1 MNCGDRRRISSC
13 PILGSAR
20 ASLRTESGQV
30 LVFVVLAMVVLLGM
44 FGLAIDVGR
53 AYFTQRALQA
63 SADAAAL
70 AGAQELPDPGSSMSV
85 AHTYSGATGG
95 RNETKGVD
103 GVSTNVTTRCLK
115 SAPGCEPV
123 NAVVVEQ
130 SAQVETLF
138 ARVLGIDSFDV
149 DVKATACSPCA
160 AKPLDIM
167 LVLDRT
173 GSMCQTSSGAS
184 DPSCTDLNNAR
195 EGMKTFL
202 GFMDPSIDWVGLAVF
217 PPGTTCGTPST
228 SAYNSAGSPYVIVPL
243 SDDYWS
249 NGDLDPDSPLVS
261 TIDCQQGGGRTSY
274 ANAIEKA
281 QAEFD
286 ASGRPE
292 VQDVMVVLSDGAA
305 NIGPT
310 YYPASSPYRMQPCHQ
325 GVSSAAAIKGRET
338 LVYTIGYD
346 LNAEGGDANRCT
358 DWQGKDE
365 QPSITAYSALQ
376 QMASPNAFFN
386 KPAPGQLQ
394 SIFTKIA
401 ADISRPAARLIDN
414 DID

>member
-1 MNCGDRRRISSC
+1 M
-13 PILGSAR
+13 
-20 ASLRTESGQV
+20 

-70 AGAQELPDPGSSMSV
+70 AGAQELPDPGSSVSV
-85 AHTYSGATGG
+85 AHAYSGAAGG
-95 RNETKGVD
+95 KNETKGVD

-138 ARVLGIDSFDV
+138 AGCSGSTRSTSTSRRRRARRVPRSRSTSCSSS
-149 DVKATACSPCA
+149 TAPARCA
-160 AKPLDIM
+160 RLERRA
-167 LVLDRT
+167 
-173 GSMCQTSSGAS
+173 

-195 EGMKTFL
+195 DGMKTFL

-228 SAYNSAGSPYVIVPL
+228 SAYNSTGSPYVIVPL

-281 QAEFD
+281 QGELD
-286 ASGRPE
+286 AA
-292 VQDVMVVLSDGAA
+292 V
-305 NIGPT
+305 GP
-310 YYPASSPYRMQPCHQ
+310 
-325 GVSSAAAIKGRET
+325 
-338 LVYTIGYD
+338 
-346 LNAEGGDANRCT
+346 RCRT
-358 DWQGKDE
+358 
-365 QPSITAYSALQ
+365 
-376 QMASPNAFFN
+376 
-386 KPAPGQLQ
+386 
-394 SIFTKIA
+394 
-401 ADISRPAARLIDN
+401 
-414 DID
+414 